1 VRVGPYDK
9 GLLARPAFCKPSHV
23 RLASW
28 NVNSIRIREPD
39 VLDWVRRTQPDVLC
53 MQETKVVDDDFPT
66 DEFMRLGYAVAMA
79 GQPSYNGVAIATRL
93 PLRDVRIGLTGELD
107 SADRRA
113 ISATVAG
120 IRIVNVYVPNGKSV
134 ASPSFLEKL
143 NWLERLRLTL
153 DTQEQAD
160 APLVVCGDFNIA
172 RDDRDVYAPELYRGK
187 LHFHPD
193 EHRALNRVLD
203 FGLVDAF
210 RERHVQGGL
219 YSWWDYRSGSFRKG
233 EGLRIDYAFV
243 TRALLPR
250 LAEVTLDVE
259 TRRTEKPSD
268 HVPVVLDLHADER
281 R

>member
-9 GLLARPAFCKPSHV
+9 GLLACPAFCKPSRV

-28 NVNSIRIREPD
+28 NVNSIRIREPE
-39 VLDWVRRTQPDVLC
+39 VLEWVRRTQPDVLC

-93 PLRDVRIGLTGELD
+93 PLRDVRIGLTGEPD

-120 IRIVNVYVPNGKSV
+120 IRVVNVYVPNGKSV

-153 DTQEQAD
+153 DTQEQTD
-160 APLVVCGDFNIA
+160 APLVLCGDFNIA

-203 FGLVDAF
+203 FGLIDAF
-210 RERHVQGGL
+210 RERHAEGGH

-250 LAEVTLDVE
+250 LSEVTLDVE
-259 TRRTEKPSD
+259 PRRSEKPSD
-268 HVPVVLDLHADER
+268 HVPVVLDLHAGDQR
-281 R
+281 